1 MEKLNSWKSDNDKA
15 LDGLYDWLVMLFGIS
30 IVPSAFIRVMIEI

>member
-30 IVPSAFIRVMIEI
+30 ISAFIRVMIEI